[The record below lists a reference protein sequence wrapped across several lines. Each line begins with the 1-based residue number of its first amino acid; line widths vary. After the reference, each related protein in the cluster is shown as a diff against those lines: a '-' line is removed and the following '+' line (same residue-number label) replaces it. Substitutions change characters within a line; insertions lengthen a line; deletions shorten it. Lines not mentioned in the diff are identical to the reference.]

1 MKDKLL
7 ENINELFDSYNLV
20 GGNSKKNIDKM
31 KQMMP
36 DITEEDVKE
45 VLDYLEGFYRYCSK
59 YGDKLADKYKAPCL
73 PWNDEAEKDIKEYVL
88 LCQEKYPEI
97 DEEHI
102 RELFSTI
109 CWLANR

>member
-7 ENINELFDSYNLV
+7 ENINELFDSYNLFA
-20 GGNSKKNIDKM
+20 GNRKKNIDKM

-36 DITEEDVKE
+36 DITEED
-45 VLDYLEGFYRYCSK
+45 
-59 YGDKLADKYKAPCL
+59 
-73 PWNDEAEKDIKEYVL
+73 IKEYVL

-97 DEEHI
+97 DEKHI

-109 CWLANR
+109 CWLTNR